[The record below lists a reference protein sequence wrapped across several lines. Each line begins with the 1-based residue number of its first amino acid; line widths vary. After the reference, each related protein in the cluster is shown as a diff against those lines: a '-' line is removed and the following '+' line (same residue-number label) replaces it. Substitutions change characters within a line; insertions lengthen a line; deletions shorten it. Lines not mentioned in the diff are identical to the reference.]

1 MADLQNTAL
10 SAFLIFSE
18 RILYPSQAAVPARE
32 SVSDR

>member
-18 RILYPSQAAVPARE
+18 RILYPSHAAVPRP
-32 SVSDR
+32 